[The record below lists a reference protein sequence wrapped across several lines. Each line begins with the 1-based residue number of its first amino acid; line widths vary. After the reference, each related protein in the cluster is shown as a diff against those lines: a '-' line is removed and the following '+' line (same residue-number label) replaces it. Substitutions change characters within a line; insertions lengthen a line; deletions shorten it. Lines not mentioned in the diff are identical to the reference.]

1 MRWLLSFAVD
11 IIIVIVSWV
20 GTDLVMIRFGL
31 EHWIWDILLFFVF
44 SSILLSVKYYLGRLF
59 SRF

>member
-1 MRWLLSFAVD
+1 MRRLLSFAVD
-11 IIIVIVSWV
+11 LIIVIVSWV
-20 GTDLVMIRFGL
+20 ATDLVMIRFGL

-44 SSILLSVKYYLGRLF
+44 SSILLSVKYYIGRLF